1 MTSFFPQSLWDLVF
15 AIATKV
21 FSNQGD
27 VTVRLMIQ
35 YGQFSNLSE
44 ILCKFRL
51 HPIKTEGIMMLTSMF
66 QL

>member
-1 MTSFFPQSLWDLVF
+1 MTSFFPQSLWDLVV

-44 ILCKFRL
+44 IL
-51 HPIKTEGIMMLTSMF
+51 SMF
-66 QL
+66 TASFGYIRSKLKEL